1 MNSADL
7 KDRIDIYEQIDNATE
22 FGRTDISYKF
32 KYSTRARVNYVSGNT
47 TMDNDE
53 IFYAVNRTFIVRH
66 YVPIAYTDVIKYDND
81 FWQVTSIDNVHE
93 YHNIVINT
101 VRLND
106 GVRIKPNSYNSGIGT
121 FDNNGDKY

>member
-7 KDRIDIYEQIDNATE
+7 KDRIDIYEQIDNKTE
-22 FGRTDISYKF
+22 FGRTDISYRF

-81 FWQVTSIDNVHE
+81 FWQVTSIDKVHE

-106 GVRIKPNSYNSGIGT
+106 GVRIK
-121 FDNNGDKY
+121 DGD